1 MLIFTP
7 NPLSHLRLHK
17 QRGAVL
23 MVMLVILIIG
33 ATAMLV
39 SSLNSATLLST
50 RNSNTSMALA
60 QAKMALIGYS
70 AAGNTPGQLLCPE
83 NTALIGTSTEGSASG
98 SCTLPAIGRL
108 PWRTLGIGPLRDGN
122 GDLLWYAVS
131 PGFRNSPINSDIP
144 AQLTIDGV
152 SSSAVAII
160 FSPGPPINGQSRP
173 IPTSAIP
180 PDVTQYLDLSNND
193 GDNTFVTSGSVNT
206 FNDQLLPVTHDDL
219 FHLVEKR
226 VTKEVVNALNEY
238 FCGAGNIN
246 PAGGCLAAGG
256 NRYYPRPADFTDTS
270 CLGNGLIS
278 TMPMMN
284 SCPSSGTNRGRIPA
298 HPATDWSPTSIL
310 NGANSSSW
318 FQTNSWREVIFYAV
332 ATACTNGTSNCNGT
346 GYLTLNNSTPPPLT
360 NQKVVVIATG
370 NALSTTTPAQVRTNN
385 VDKTSINNYLED
397 ENLSPLDDVYTKSAA
412 LPFNDIAIS
421 IP

>member
-1 MLIFTP
+1 
-7 NPLSHLRLHK
+7 
-17 QRGAVL
+17 
-23 MVMLVILIIG
+23 
-33 ATAMLV
+33 V
-39 SSLNSATLLST
+39 S
-50 RNSNTSMALA
+50 
-60 QAKMALIGYS
+60 G
-70 AAGNTPGQLLCPE
+70 
-83 NTALIGTSTEGSASG
+83 
-98 SCTLPAIGRL
+98 
-108 PWRTLGIGPLRDGN
+108 
-122 GDLLWYAVS
+122 
-131 PGFRNSPINSDIP
+131 
-144 AQLTIDGV
+144 
-152 SSSAVAII
+152 SAVAII
-160 FSPGPPINGQSRP
+160 FSPGPPINGQTRP
-173 IPTSAIP
+173 ISTSAIP

-256 NRYYPRPADFTDTS
+256 NRYYPLPAGFTDTS
-270 CLGNGLIS
+270 CLGNGLIL
-278 TMPMMN
+278 TTPPMN

-298 HPATDWSPTSIL
+298 HPATDWSLTSIL

-332 ATACTNGTSNCNGT
+332 ATACTNGTSDCNGA
-346 GYLTLNNSTPPPLT
+346 GYLTLNNPTATPLT

-370 NALSTTTPAQVRTNN
+370 NALSTTTPAQVRSSNI
-385 VDKTSINNYLED
+385 DKTSINNYLED

-412 LPFNDIAIS
+412 SSFNDTAAS